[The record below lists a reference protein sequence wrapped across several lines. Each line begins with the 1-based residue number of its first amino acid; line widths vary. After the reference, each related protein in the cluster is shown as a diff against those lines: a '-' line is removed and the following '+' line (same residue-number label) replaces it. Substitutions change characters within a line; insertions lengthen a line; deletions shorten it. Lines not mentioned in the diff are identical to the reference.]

1 MSTFNYNS
9 GSFSGSLSDSDL
21 KLWFGE
27 FEGHEQIGS
36 WISNFI
42 SHKTEKMYKR
52 LQIEWTPKL
61 INDSTVLAISA
72 SREEFINQVVT
83 NSNYKTAYEIQVSG
97 SL

>member
-1 MSTFNYNS
+1 MVFNYNS
-9 GSFSGSLSDSDL
+9 GSFSGSLSESEL

-27 FEGHEQIGS
+27 YVNHAQIGL
-36 WISNFI
+36 WIDNAV

-52 LQIEWTPKL
+52 LQTEWTPKL
-61 INDSTVLAISA
+61 IDDSSVSAISA
-72 SREEFINQVVT
+72 SRDEFINQVIT